1 MSWPHLFYVPAGRPS
16 HRLAGAQDPLTHCDA
31 VHEVL
36 QERGQETQVFA
47 FDSIFFLNVLIHT
60 DCRRCSPSSRQ
71 CIRRELFC
79 DGRINCA
86 LPSAKPLDEASCTF
100 TSSSPPESKSA
111 GWKDSSLPT
120 VTGDDGQN
128 NFVSSF
134 IWGLWNKYWV
144 YLIDPNWF
152 HIVICI
158 HIAQYKRCLVLLTSV
173 SPHIRRQPWN

>member
-1 MSWPHLFYVPAGRPS
+1 MFQLAVPPTDWPGHKTLS
-16 HRLAGAQDPLTHCDA
+16 LTVTPFMKSCRKEDRK
-31 VHEVL
+31 L
-36 QERGQETQVFA
+36 RFFA
-47 FDSIFFLNVLIHT
+47 FDLIFFLNVLIHT

-100 TSSSPPESKSA
+100 TSSSPPESKSE

-128 NFVSSF
+128 NFVSSL
-134 IWGLWNKYWV
+134 IWGL
-144 YLIDPNWF
+144 
-152 HIVICI
+152 
-158 HIAQYKRCLVLLTSV
+158 
-173 SPHIRRQPWN
+173 

>member
-1 MSWPHLFYVPAGRPS
+1 MASPLLCSSWPSLPPTGRGTRPS
-16 HRLAGAQDPLTHCDA
+16 HSLWRRSWSLAGKRT
-31 VHEVL
+31 
-36 QERGQETQVFA
+36 GNSGFA
-47 FDSIFFLNVLIHT
+47 FDSIFFLNVLTHT

-100 TSSSPPESKSA
+100 TSSSPPESKSE